1 MLNISKNR
9 INDRLDPKRYKSFE
23 KLNNPFIGPKVKRT
37 FFIAAFVSLG
47 SLFLPWTQNIQAKGT
62 VTMRQ
67 PEQRPSEIQ
76 AAIAGQIAQW
86 YAVEGDLVEKGDTI
100 ARLQEIKNE
109 YLDPELIART
119 QEQLDA
125 KENGVT
131 SYVAKVNALESLV
144 QTLRTNQQISAQSLT
159 FKLQAA
165 RAAAQADSANYAAEA
180 QNLKVAQDQADRF
193 EQLFNQGLKSRT
205 EVEQYRVKLAQSTAK
220 TQEAQQKWEMSKNK
234 QLDAKLELGNNS
246 NAYLE
251 KISKAQSELATAQGA
266 LAASQGELAKLQNTL
281 RNYQVRSGYYYILA
295 PQTGMLAKVKKQG
308 IGETVNE
315 GTPLAT
321 IVPTAYELA
330 VELYISPMDMP
341 LIHEGSRVMFQF
353 DGWPAIV
360 FRGWPNT
367 SYGTFSGTVIA
378 IDRITNENGKYR
390 ILVAPDEE
398 WPQNLRAGTGARGIA
413 LLNTVPVWYEM
424 WRQLNTF
431 PPDYYEPAQ
440 AKEKLDKPKL
450 KLK

>member
-125 KENGVT
+125 KQNGVT

-308 IGETVNE
+308 IGETVKE

-341 LIHEGSRVMFQF
+341 LIHEGSQVMFQF

-367 SYGTFSGTVIA
+367 SYGTFSGKVIA

-390 ILVAPDEE
+390 ILVAPGEE

>member
-1 MLNISKNR
+1 MLNISKKR
-9 INDRLDPKRYKSFE
+9 INDRLDTKRYKSFE

-37 FFIAAFVSLG
+37 FFIAAIISLG
-47 SLFLPWTQNIQAKGT
+47 GLFLPWTQNIQAKGT

-86 YAVEGDLVEKGDTI
+86 YVSEGDLVTKGDTI

-119 QEQLDA
+119 REQLDA
-125 KENGVT
+125 KNDGIK
-131 SYVAKVNALESLV
+131 SYLAKVDALQSLIT
-144 QTLRTNQQISAQSLT
+144 TLRTNQQISAQSLT
-159 FKLQAA
+159 FKLQAS
-165 RAAAQADSANYAAEA
+165 RAAAQADSSNYAAEI
-180 QNLKVAQDQADRF
+180 QNLKVAQDQANRF

-220 TQEAQQKWEMSKNK
+220 TQEAERKWEMSKNK
-234 QLDAKLELGNNS
+234 LLEAKLELKNNG

-266 LAASQGELAKLQNTL
+266 LASSQGERAKLQNIL
-281 RNYQVRSGYYYILA
+281 SNYTVRSKYYFIVA
-295 PQTGMLAKVKKQG
+295 PQDGMLAKVKKQG
-308 IGETVNE
+308 IGETVKE
-315 GTPLAT
+315 GSSIAT
-321 IVPTAYELA
+321 IVPSAYELA
-330 VELYISPMDMP
+330 VELFINPMDMP
-341 LIHEGSRVMFQF
+341 LIHENSKVQFQF

-367 SYGTFSGTVIA
+367 SYGTFNGSVVA
-378 IDRITNENGKYR
+378 VDRVTNENGMYR
-390 ILVAPDEE
+390 VLVAPDEK
-398 WPQNLRAGTGARGIA
+398 WPENLRAGTGARGIA
-413 LLNTVPVWYEM
+413 LLNTVPIWYEM

-431 PPDYYEPAQ
+431 PPDYYEP
-440 AKEKLDKPKL
+440 EGSNYDE
-450 KLK
+450 

>member
-125 KENGVT
+125 KKNGVA
-131 SYVAKVNALESLV
+131 SYVAKASALESLV

-165 RAAAQADSANYAAEA
+165 RAAAQADSANFAAEA

-295 PQTGMLAKVKKQG
+295 PQKGMLAKVKKQG
-308 IGETVNE
+308 IGETVKE

-341 LIHEGSRVMFQF
+341 LIHEGSQVMFQF

-431 PPDYYEPAQ
+431 PPDYYEPVQ
-440 AKEKLDKPKL
+440 TKEKLDKPKL

>member
-37 FFIAAFVSLG
+37 FYIAAFVSLG

-119 QEQLDA
+119 EEQLDA
-125 KENGVT
+125 KQNGVT

-308 IGETVNE
+308 IGETVKE

-341 LIHEGSRVMFQF
+341 LIHEGSQVMFQF

-367 SYGTFSGTVIA
+367 SYGTFSGKVIA

-390 ILVAPDEE
+390 ILVAPGEE

-440 AKEKLDKPKL
+440 VKEKLDKPKL

>member
-23 KLNNPFIGPKVKRT
+23 KLDNPFIGPKVKRT

-86 YAVEGDLVEKGDTI
+86 YAVEGDLIEQGDTI

-125 KENGVT
+125 KQNGVA
-131 SYVAKVNALESLV
+131 SYIAKVSALESLV
-144 QTLRTNQQISAQSLT
+144 QTLRANQQISAQSLT

-205 EVEQYRVKLAQSTAK
+205 EVEQYRVKLAQSIAK

-308 IGETVNE
+308 IGETVKE

-341 LIHEGSRVMFQF
+341 LIHEGSQVMFQF

-431 PPDYYEPAQ
+431 PPDYYEPVQ